1 MNVMQRPLLLSVD
14 RPSTLIALREH
25 AARAS
30 SDGFDGVEWMHPTG
44 PLLLQPGSSPVPHD
58 ETLRVGAVAIRCESI
73 DVPTAM
79 EGVLSQLH
87 AAAALGARVLNLRIP
102 PVGPSDGGESFGRY
116 QDGLNFAYEVL
127 HRARHEA
134 EATGVALALE
144 TADGG
149 CLLSPVELREIIDA
163 ANSWA
168 VGACVDAARI
178 ALVGS
183 PADWVGTLRHR
194 VQAVRLWQTTNPSDD
209 IARHGRAACSEE
221 LIRSLDDVPPDRPL
235 IVCGEEA
242 EQWACRHIRHPLAV
256 DQAQGTD
263 SVCRQRD

>member
-1 MNVMQRPLLLSVD
+1 MNVMQRPLLLGVD
-14 RPSTLIALREH
+14 GPSTLIALREH

-58 ETLRVGAVAIRCESI
+58 ETLHVGAVAIRCESI

-116 QDGLNFAYEVL
+116 QDGLNFAYELL
-127 HRARHEA
+127 HRVRHEA
-134 EATGVALALE
+134 EATGVAVALE
-144 TADGG
+144 AADGG

-178 ALVGS
+178 ALFGA
-183 PADWVGTLRHR
+183 PADWVRTLRHR
-194 VQAVRLWQTTNPSDD
+194 VQAVRMSPSLDESK
-209 IARHGRAACSEE
+209 HGAAGGGACAEE
-221 LIRSLDDVPPDRPL
+221 FIRSLDDVPPDRPL

>member
-1 MNVMQRPLLLSVD
+1 M
-14 RPSTLIALREH
+14 
-25 AARAS
+25 
-30 SDGFDGVEWMHPTG
+30 
-44 PLLLQPGSSPVPHD
+44 
-58 ETLRVGAVAIRCESI
+58 RCETVDIPS
-73 DVPTAM
+73 VVETVFA
-79 EGVLSQLH
+79 QLR
-87 AAAALGARVLNLRIP
+87 AAASLGAKVLNVGIP
-102 PVGPSDGGESFGRY
+102 PVQQSCQGRGFARY
-116 QDGLNFAYEVL
+116 QEGLNFAYEVL

-134 EATGVALALE
+134 EATGVAVALE
-144 TADGG
+144 AADGG

-178 ALVGS
+178 AVFGS
-183 PADWVGTLRHR
+183 PADWVRTLQHR
-194 VQAVRLWQTTNPSDD
+194 VQAVRLSPSLDEPK
-209 IARHGRAACSEE
+209 HGAAGGGACAEE
-221 LIRSLDDVPPDRPL
+221 FIRSLDDVPPDRPL